1 MHMLRGPMVHI
12 LESQRI
18 SWRSKDGYQL
28 KCSISVKENLAANV
42 IGPSAKTHGMP
53 VGFVDELMFLGLLDI
68 LQVIWPRI

>member
-1 MHMLRGPMVHI
+1 MHMLRGPMAHI

-28 KCSISVKENLAANV
+28 KCSISVKENLAVNV

-53 VGFVDELMFLGLLDI
+53 VGFVGELDVF
-68 LQVIWPRI
+68 RAT